1 MSASDST
8 RPTPLQVTIV
18 GAGIG
23 GLSAAIALRKAGH
36 HVKVFESS
44 EIKTEMGAGIGFQA
58 NSLRVLKSLGYKR
71 ENMKGGAL
79 DGIGVFDAQT
89 AEGKEIPV
97 PNLETLRK
105 EELNG
110 ISCHR
115 SDVHNELRRLATE
128 EGLGPP
134 VELRLGSKVV
144 SCDSDAGTITLENGE
159 IVTADLVV
167 GADGV
172 HSIVRSS
179 ILGQEVHAE
188 PTGWA
193 CFRCLFDASKLSE
206 YPELEWLTKNV
217 ASVRLQGQQLSEY
230 IVYLLRNGTLV
241 NFVAFHRDERDAQQR
256 SPYLPS
262 QSCNLL
268 THLIAAIAQTV
279 SREFVLAQYP
289 AFHPTFLRLFDL
301 PLATPI
307 IRWQLRAM
315 PILPTWIKGRAVI
328 IGDAA
333 HATLPLLAQGAAM
346 AVEEAGCLGVLFPAG
361 TTPEQVPA
369 RLEAFQV
376 LRKERGEFVNVQ
388 SVAQAEPGNRVKFI
402 ARESGNPQFDSTGTE
417 CDGFSERELQSYL
430 TGYDALKTAEEYY
443 HAHFGVGRNDSAA

>member
-8 RPTPLQVTIV
+8 RPAPLQVTIV

-23 GLSAAIALRKAGH
+23 GLSVAIALRKAGH
-36 HVKVFESS
+36 HHTALLVRETECCMQVFESS

-58 NSLRVLKSLGYKR
+58 NSIRVLKSLGYKR
-71 ENMKGGAL
+71 ENMRGGAFEGL
-79 DGIGVFDAQT
+79 RVFDAQT
-89 AEGKEIPV
+89 AEGKEIPS
-97 PNLETLRK
+97 
-105 EELNG
+105 

-115 SDVHNELRRLATE
+115 SDVHNEFRRLATE
-128 EGLGPP
+128 EGLEGPP
-134 VELRLGSKVV
+134 VELCLGSKVV
-144 SCDSDAGTITLENGE
+144 SCDPDAGTITLENGE
-159 IVTADLVV
+159 TATADLVV

-241 NFVAFHRDERDAQQR
+241 NFVAFHRDERDAQQ
-256 SPYLPS
+256 P
-262 QSCNLL
+262 
-268 THLIAAIAQTV
+268 IAQTV
-279 SREFVLAQYP
+279 SKESVLAHYP

-402 ARESGNPQFDSTGTE
+402 ARESDNLQFDSTGTE
-417 CDGFSERELQSYL
+417 RDGFSERELQSYL
-430 TGYDALKTAEEYY
+430 TDYDALKTAEEYY
-443 HAHFGVGRNDSAA
+443 NAHFGAGSDVSA